1 MTQKRFE
8 IIRRTRDDQITT
20 PQTGI
25 EIHHTTN
32 PESSMALGH
41 GYVYVVMDCSGSMAG
56 ANIKQAKQGALD
68 FAKSALVKSY
78 SIGLVKFH
86 SSATHVCEP
95 IKEFSL
101 LKQYLEGMEVGTGTT
116 NMADAISLAHQQL
129 KSRNGSLAMV
139 VVTDGMPDSIEAA
152 LMQGKKAKNDNIDII
167 AIIAI
172 GTDDAD
178 RNFLKKLASRSE
190 LGMKVTREQLRASIS
205 SSAQLLEA
213 GKSEPGQTLL
223 DKQRDI

>member
-1 MTQKRFE
+1 MSQKGFE
-8 IIRRTRDDQITT
+8 IIRRTRDDQISAS
-20 PQTGI
+20 QTGI
-25 EIHHTTN
+25 EIHHTTR
-32 PESSMALGH
+32 PESTMALGH

-56 ANIKQAKQGALD
+56 GNIKQAKQGALD
-68 FAKSALVKSY
+68 FAKSALAKSY
-78 SIGLVKFH
+78 SIGLIKFH

-116 NMADAISLAHQQL
+116 NMAGAISLAHQQL

-139 VVTDGMPDSIEAA
+139 VVTDGIPDSSEAA
-152 LMQGKKAKNDNIDII
+152 LMQGKKAKNDNID
-167 AIIAI
+167 IIAI